1 MQGSTRIDELRQKF
15 HENPRRYFAPLANE
29 YRKAGDP
36 EQAIAICRAH
46 LAQQPGHMSGHV
58 VYGQALYD
66 AKRTEEARAIFEKAL
81 SLDPDNAIVLRH
93 LGDIAREKGENAEA
107 RHWYTRALDAD
118 PQDREV
124 AAYIA
129 ELTEPLTESAVSTP
143 EAGAPAEKVAEPAEA
158 PVETPLEVPVEL
170 PVEVGA
176 EESVETV
183 APEAPATE
191 EAAPEEEVTETE
203 VPLPEPTREPE
214 VGVATSEEDHEAA
227 AEVSPWRKTPPHEES
242 PFVTRTMA
250 ELYARQGYREAALDV
265 YRQLALQHPD
275 DKEIFDRIEELELNE
290 KAAPVE
296 TVEHAEA
303 VQSNEPAASEPQ
315 ETKAQVPAFPEI
327 VPVITDAPVESV
339 TDSFAHFTEESLYAP
354 PVDDLN
360 AAEADDE
367 QEQAGIHFTEMEL
380 ASQGDSWDTDS
391 WGSGFS
397 ADDEMASAFESPD
410 MGAKRD
416 EPPAEAAAAEEPV
429 AEVPA
434 AAEAVA
440 EEAPAEAP
448 VAEAAP
454 EEPAEAAPP
463 TEAAAYTGLAEPGHA
478 EVPSVPEVHAEAEAL
493 DTAWG
498 AAPASEPA
506 IEAVPPEPEP
516 FEPVE
521 LGSLPE
527 PVPEPQA
534 EVEPEVEPEPEP
546 AMATSPAEPQFLAY
560 SPPLPEEKDLPHFAP
575 KGPTVRE
582 FFATLGA
589 FQPPDSQAA
598 SITAHAAVS
607 RMAPQPD
614 YPLATDAFASLFAGS
629 EVSDEDSRAAFALSG
644 ALAATTPPPPEPV
657 APAVTQPEAPA
668 AASPAPAQ
676 ESEEDIRKFR
686 EWLDGLTES

>member
-58 VYGQALYD
+58 VYGQALHD
-66 AKRTEEARAIFEKAL
+66 AKRTEEARVVFEKAL

-118 PQDREV
+118 PQDREI

-129 ELTEPLTESAVSTP
+129 ELTEPLTEGAVATP
-143 EAGAPAEKVAEPAEA
+143 EVAAPAAEKTAEPAEA
-158 PVETPLEVPVEL
+158 PAERPLEVPVEL
-170 PVEVGA
+170 PVEVGGEERR

-183 APEAPATE
+183 APEAQPTE

-203 VPLPEPTREPE
+203 VPLPEPSREPE
-214 VGVATSEEDHEAA
+214 VSVASSAEEPEPA

-250 ELYARQGYREAALDV
+250 ELYAKQGYREAALDV

-303 VQSNEPAASEPQ
+303 VQPNEPAASEPE
-315 ETKAQVPAFPEI
+315 ETKAEASAFPEI
-327 VPVITDAPVESV
+327 VPVITDAPVESG
-339 TDSFAHFTEESLYAP
+339 TESFAHFTEESLYAP
-354 PVDDLN
+354 PVENLDVVS
-360 AAEADDE
+360 ADDE
-367 QEQAGIHFTEMEL
+367 QEQGGIHFTEMEL
-380 ASQGDSWDTDS
+380 ASKGDSWDTDS

-410 MGAKRD
+410 VQAKQD
-416 EPPAEAAAAEEPV
+416 EPAEPPRAEVPAAEEPV
-429 AEVPA
+429 AEAP
-434 AAEAVA
+434 AAEA
-440 EEAPAEAP
+440 PSAEA
-448 VAEAAP
+448 
-454 EEPAEAAPP
+454 EPIAPP
-463 TEAAAYTGLAEPGHA
+463 EPVEAAAPMELTEPPHA
-478 EVPSVPEVHAEAEAL
+478 EVPSAPEVHAEAEAL

-498 AAPASEPA
+498 AAPVSEPVL
-506 IEAVPPEPEP
+506 ETVPPEPEP

-527 PVPEPQA
+527 PELEAQ
-534 EVEPEVEPEPEP
+534 PEVQPETEMEPEPEP
-546 AMATSPAEPQFLAY
+546 AMATGSAEPQFLAY

-589 FQPPDSQAA
+589 FQPPSEGG

-614 YPLATDAFASLFAGS
+614 YPLATDAFANLFAGS
-629 EVSDEDSRAAFALSG
+629 EVSEEDSRAAFALSG

-657 APAVTQPEAPA
+657 VPAPQPEAPPV
-668 AASPAPAQ
+668 ASPAPAQ